1 MEKVEH
7 ALKTCSF
14 VSVDRSFTIK
24 LGLSQSLMLQEE
36 TTKLNVT
43 LKGYPKKFWGLFGKI
58 AHKTQQITP
67 YQPKKGG

>member
-1 MEKVEH
+1 
-7 ALKTCSF
+7 
-14 VSVDRSFTIK
+14 
-24 LGLSQSLMLQEE
+24 MLQEE